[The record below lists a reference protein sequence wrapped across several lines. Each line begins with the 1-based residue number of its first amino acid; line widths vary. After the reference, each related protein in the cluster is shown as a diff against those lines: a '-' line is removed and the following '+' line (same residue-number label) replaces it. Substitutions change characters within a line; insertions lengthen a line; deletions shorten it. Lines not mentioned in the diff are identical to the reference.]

1 MADDSLFALRN
12 DFDNLTEA
20 ELHLLLT
27 TMGIIGGLKPKIGGG
42 KPVCLGSVEVTVEHM
57 TIYEPAARFLDYDM
71 APRSFTED
79 EWQRLQTAS
88 ALVRKDALNKLQSIL
103 AYPSSRACPTR
114 PY

>member
-1 MADDSLFALRN
+1 MAEGSLFAFHA
-12 DFDNLTEA
+12 DFENLTEA

-42 KPVCLGSVEVTVEHM
+42 KPVCLGSVEVIMEHM

-79 EWQRLQTAS
+79 EWQRLQNANT
-88 ALVRKDALNKLQSIL
+88 LVRKGALNKLQSIL